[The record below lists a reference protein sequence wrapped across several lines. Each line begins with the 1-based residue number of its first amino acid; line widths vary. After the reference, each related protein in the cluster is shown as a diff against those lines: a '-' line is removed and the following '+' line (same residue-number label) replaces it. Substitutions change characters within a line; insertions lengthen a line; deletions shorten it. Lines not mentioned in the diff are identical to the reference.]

1 MSGIPSFGDTDGRG
15 GLKRREALGAAMAGG
30 IALSGLS
37 SPAKAASGIRTLTSP
52 EQLRPAYDHVIVGAG
67 SAGCVLAH
75 RLGRAGRRVL
85 LIEAGL
91 RTDLPAVAAP
101 PAWPTLQES
110 ALDWRYMTTP
120 QPGLGGRTI
129 TCPRGKAV
137 GGSSIINALAYQRG
151 HAAAYDRWPA
161 GWRHADL
168 LPYFK
173 RAETFSGGANA
184 WRGGSGPLHV
194 LSLADVTDRT
204 PVAQAFMAAAQQAGF
219 PLTPDL
225 GGEITT
231 GVGWNQLSI
240 EGHTRD
246 DAATAYLD
254 SLESGPG
261 EAQVDL
267 LVGTEVLGLEIERG
281 RCLGVR
287 LAGRVVRPEGDALL
301 CAGAIDS
308 PRLLM
313 LSGIGPADESR
324 ALGIASAADLPD
336 VGRHLEDHLLL
347 AGVAYQA
354 RRPVPASHYNHCDS
368 LLYVPHATAGESPDI
383 LVMCLSVPFVRPTV
397 GPLAAPAY
405 VLVPC
410 HLRPRS
416 RGSVRLAS
424 SDPRAAAIIDPNY
437 LGEPDDLAVLAKGVK
452 IAREIGAAKAF
463 DDWRAKEVYP
473 GPEWTSEAGRQDF
486 IRRATDSFHHPTG
499 TCRLG
504 DVVDEALRVKGI
516 AGLRV
521 IDGSVLPGLP
531 AAMINAAVTAVAER
545 ASELVLAG

>member
-1 MSGIPSFGDTDGRG
+1 MSRMRSFGDDRGTGEFKRRKALGTAVAG
-15 GLKRREALGAAMAGG
+15 GLV
-30 IALSGLS
+30 LSGLGQTTR
-37 SPAKAASGIRTLTSP
+37 AASGVRTLVSP
-52 EQLRPAYDHVIVGAG
+52 EQLLATYDYVIVGAG

-85 LIEAGL
+85 VIEAGGPA
-91 RTDLPAVAAP
+91 DLAAVANP
-101 PAWPTLQES
+101 PEWPKLQGSE
-110 ALDWRYMTTP
+110 LDWRYSTTP
-120 QPGLGGRTI
+120 QPGLGGRSI

-137 GGSSIINALAYQRG
+137 GGSSVINALAYQRG
-151 HAAAYDRWPA
+151 HPAAYDRWPP

-204 PVAQAFMAAAQQAGF
+204 PVAEAFIAAAQQSGF
-219 PLTPDL
+219 SMTADL
-225 GGEITT
+225 GGENTT

-240 EGHTRD
+240 KGHSRD
-246 DAATAYLD
+246 DAASAYLAG
-254 SLESGPG
+254 LEDG
-261 EAQVDL
+261 QVDL
-267 LVGTEVLGLEIERG
+267 LVDLLIGTEVLGLEIERG

-287 LAGRVVRPEGDALL
+287 LPGRVVRPEIEVLL

-313 LSGIGPADESR
+313 LSGIGPADELR
-324 ALGIASAADLPD
+324 ALDIGVAADLPD

-354 RRPVPASHYNHCDS
+354 RRDVPGSHYNHADA
-368 LLYVPHATAGESPDI
+368 LLYVPLENAEESPDLLI
-383 LVMCLSVPFVRPTV
+383 MCLSLPFVRPTV
-397 GPLAAPAY
+397 GPLASPAY

-416 RGSVRLAS
+416 RGSVNLAS
-424 SDPRAAAIIDPNY
+424 SNPLAPALIDPNY
-437 LGEPDDLAVLAKGVK
+437 LSAPDDLEVLARGID
-452 IAREIGAAKAF
+452 IARDIGAAAAF
-463 DDWRAKEVYP
+463 DDWRAQEIYP
-473 GPEWTSEAGRQDF
+473 GPGWANATDRHGF
-486 IRRATDSFHHPTG
+486 IRRATDSFHHPIG
-499 TCRLG
+499 TCRIG
-504 DVVDEALRVKGI
+504 TVVDEALYVKGI

-521 IDGSVLPGLP
+521 IDASVLPGLP
-531 AAMINAAVTAVAER
+531 AAMINAAVTAVAEK
-545 ASELVLAG
+545 ASDLLLRG